1 MEQWLQGFAYRTTV
15 GVGVLT
21 GAALLAG
28 LIAFLAIGY
37 HALQAARLD
46 PATTLRDE

>member
-1 MEQWLQGFAYRTTV
+1 
-15 GVGVLT
+15 VGVLT